1 MPRSRLCRPVKLAP
15 RPRIVPQSPHLGV
28 VGLWDEIGRH
38 DLGAW
43 QELIMYMEDK
53 NLAPVDQASPNH
65 NPNPADGSGFHRL
78 GYVPSPN
85 TKNISTNPADA
96 AAATDAAAIDA
107 TAAAAA
113 AVAAAAATI
122 HSCQTRVTLVSAWPA
137 NEHTLL
143 VIRTHPG
150 GSRAKSLPLS
160 VPKLAEWGMGSAWS
174 DEDLPSSV
182 PQSHK
187 HSQRE
192 HKQDSLRVGSSN

>member
-1 MPRSRLCRPVKLAP
+1 MSTRQDAT
-15 RPRIVPQSPHLGV
+15 
-28 VGLWDEIGRH
+28 RH
-38 DLGAW
+38 DKAR
-43 QELIMYMEDK
+43 QDK
-53 NLAPVDQASPNH
+53 TRQDKTRQ
-65 NPNPADGSGFHRL
+65 DKRL
-78 GYVPSPN
+78 GRSHAGSHAGRQAVMQAGRQAGRQAGSPGILYI
-85 TKNISTNPADA
+85 TSF
-96 AAATDAAAIDA
+96 
-107 TAAAAA
+107 
-113 AVAAAAATI
+113 
-122 HSCQTRVTLVSAWPA
+122 HTRTGVQVTLVSAWPA